1 MKGEAL
7 PKVLGRADLT
17 LFSICAILTIDTLAS
32 AASMGVSWFAW
43 WAITLV
49 LFFVPYGLIT
59 AELGGAWPAEG
70 GLYVWVREGMGPRW
84 GSLAAWFYWINNAYW
99 VPSVYLVFAGTFH
112 SIFLRDALPPS
123 IAAGSGATWLQTGI
137 AIVVTWATVLL
148 GILRLSVAKWVP
160 NVGAVV
166 KAAIFGGLGGLGI
179 ASIVSGRPPANAF
192 TLEAVLPHFGD
203 SLAFLPVLVYNVLGF
218 ELMNG
223 AGEEMKDPQRDVP
236 WVVLT
241 SGLVVAVVYTLG
253 VLGIL
258 LAVPLAQLSLVTGT
272 WDALVVLGG
281 QGAAG
286 QTLVLV
292 LGIGFLYSCV
302 ANIVTWSLGAN
313 RVAAA
318 AAAEGALPA
327 LLGRLHPRYR
337 TPHTAFVVM
346 GFVSTALLV
355 GNALLSARAD
365 NVFWMIFRLSGV
377 CFLVSYLL
385 LFPAFLF
392 LRYRQPERRRPYR
405 MPGGMGVAW
414 TATVLCW
421 TFVAVACVLFF
432 KPTSGAEASGTGW
445 KESLLLLAE
454 ALATLGLGLWFVPW
468 ARPAADPTR
477 PSPATLPT

>member
-1 MKGEAL
+1 MTDRL
-7 PKVLGRADLT
+7 PRVLGRVDLM
-17 LFSICAILTIDTLAS
+17 LFSVCAILTIDTLAS

-59 AELGGAWPAEG
+59 AELGGAWPDEG
-70 GLYVWVREGMGPRW
+70 GLYVWVREGMGRRW
-84 GSLAAWFYWINNAYW
+84 GSLAAWFYWINNADW
-99 VPSVYLVFAGTFH
+99 VPSVYMVFAGTFH
-112 SIFLRDALPPS
+112 SIFLKDTVPASL
-123 IAAGSGATWLQTGI
+123 AEGAGATWLQTGL
-137 AIVVTWATVLL
+137 AVAVTWATVAV
-148 GILRLSVAKWVP
+148 GVLRLSVAKWVP

-166 KAAIFGGLGGLGI
+166 KAALFTGLGALGLM
-179 ASIVSGRPPANAF
+179 ALASGRPAANSF
-192 TLEAVLPHFGD
+192 TGAALLPQFGD

-223 AGEEMKDPQRDVP
+223 AGEEMKHPQRDVP
-236 WVVLT
+236 WVVLA

-253 VLGIL
+253 VFGIL
-258 LAVPLAQLSLVTGT
+258 HAVPLAELSLVTGT

-286 QTLVLV
+286 RTLVLV
-292 LGIGFLYSCV
+292 LGVGFLYACV

-327 LLGRLHPRYR
+327 VLGRLHPRHH
-337 TPHTAFVVM
+337 TPHAAFVVM
-346 GFVSTALLV
+346 GAVSTALLV
-355 GNALLSARAD
+355 GNALLSSRAD

-392 LRYRQPERRRPYR
+392 LRYRQPNRARPYR
-405 MPGGMGVAW
+405 MPGGRGVAW
-414 TATVLCW
+414 AATVLCW
-421 TFVAVACVLFF
+421 TFVAFACVLFF
-432 KPTSGAEASGTGW
+432 KPTPGAGAPGAGW
-445 KESLLLLAE
+445 RESLLLLAE

-468 ARPAADPTR
+468 ARPADAPAR
-477 PSPATLPT
+477 PAPATLPT